1 MLGMYSRSWFQEKR
15 LPLDFQATWVMPLGT
30 CFHADILRS
39 SSLSPGTYH
48 SCPVDE
54 WDKTVTSVFASDSD
68 ARHDLLQSAEV
79 LAVLAI
85 HLIVF
90 TMLPCLN
97 AVLTCFSVFLHCCH
111 GSNPVSP
118 NHPSAVKSVR
128 AEIWTT
134 FNYSEVQGTASWGY
148 KHTNGPY

>member
-1 MLGMYSRSWFQEKR
+1 
-15 LPLDFQATWVMPLGT
+15 MPLGT

-85 HLIVF
+85 HLIDMPHCVYYVAMSQRCSDMF
-90 TMLPCLN
+90 LGVPTLLSWFQPGL
-97 AVLTCFSVFLHCCH
+97 AKPPFSCKV
-111 GSNPVSP
+111 GQS
-118 NHPSAVKSVR
+118 
-128 AEIWTT
+128 
-134 FNYSEVQGTASWGY
+134 
-148 KHTNGPY
+148 